1 MELWVLK
8 KKVYRWQNEFIGSRV
23 LQKQPTREMIKP
35 NIGGNELEA
44 GSSSQRGKD
53 FSSIGWHRG

>member
-1 MELWVLK
+1 
-8 KKVYRWQNEFIGSRV
+8 
-23 LQKQPTREMIKP
+23 MIKP

-53 FSSIGWHRG
+53 FSSIAGIEAKYRRLIRKFPESRFSGCLMASRTAAFISN